1 MFYLKYRPQKFSELI
16 KPNLVGDALANQ
28 VKTGK
33 VSHAYLFTGSRGTG
47 KTTTARIL
55 AKAVN
60 CLAPEKN
67 GDPCDTC
74 ANCVAIRE
82 GSFLDLI
89 EIDAAS
95 NRGIDD
101 IRSLR
106 DRIKLAPA
114 HGKKKVYIIDEVHM
128 LTTEAF
134 NALLKTLEEPPAHAM
149 FILCTTEVSKVPDTI
164 KSRCQ
169 GFTFRRASLKQLKEK
184 LKGIAV
190 EEGNELSDKDAEE
203 IARASLGGYR
213 DAETMLQQV
222 LQGNSSVDSLASSG
236 SYEDFSQFFSFLLE
250 VAPNKA
256 LPFIEEKVSQ
266 GVDMQVWVGSFL
278 NYLKDLLFLKMSVTD
293 GFDDLPDEILETMK
307 GQCQRLPVN
316 DLIFAT
322 NLFLKCENAL
332 SVELAVAEIC
342 TKWGG
347 DFDGDLPDTPLQDT
361 PKPKPT
367 PSVSKTPKKKEEV
380 KPEREEGTDAET
392 PQKEV
397 PAETSIVE
405 ESVSEEALPE
415 APTEITI
422 DLETIK
428 KEWNN
433 ILRASTKYNHSVR
446 ALLKATQPLEIVG
459 NTLVLEA
466 RFAFHK
472 DRLEYS
478 KNREI
483 VEQVLFEILNEPLIF
498 ECKLCQT
505 APIRKSFG
513 ETGNL
518 TDLNIVIPDREELT
532 AVNIDSSLLDV
543 FDGGLPL

>member
-16 KPNLVGDALANQ
+16 KPNPVADVLANQ

-60 CLAPEKN
+60 CLSPEKN
-67 GDPCDTC
+67 GDPCDKC
-74 ANCVAIRE
+74 ENCLAIKN

-106 DRIKLAPA
+106 ERIKLAPA
-114 HGKKKVYIIDEVHM
+114 FGKKKVYIIDEVHM
-128 LTTEAF
+128 LTAEAF

-149 FILCTTEVSKVPDTI
+149 FILCTTEFSKVPDTI

-169 GFTFRRASLKQLKEK
+169 SFTLKRATIKQIKEK
-184 LKGIAV
+184 LQVIAK
-190 EEGNELSDKDAEE
+190 EEGSALSDKVAEE

-222 LQGNSSVDSLASSG
+222 LQGNSSTEDFVGAG
-236 SYEDFSQFFSFLLE
+236 SYEDFNRFFTFLVNSEPSHALTFVEEKANKGVDIKVWVSSFL
-250 VAPNKA
+250 
-256 LPFIEEKVSQ
+256 
-266 GVDMQVWVGSFL
+266 D
-278 NYLKDLLFLKMSVTD
+278 YLKDLLFIKMGVTQ
-293 GFDDLPDEILETMK
+293 GFDDLPEEIIKNLHW
-307 GQCQRLPVN
+307 
-316 DLIFAT
+316 FAEKLSVDDI
-322 NLFLKCENAL
+322 LFVINTFISCESAL
-332 SVELAVAEIC
+332 STEVAVAQIC
-342 TKWGG
+342 TRWG
-347 DFDGDLPDTPLQDT
+347 DA
-361 PKPKPT
+361 
-367 PSVSKTPKKKEEV
+367 PSVGVLPNNEPEVDPTASPKAASSKSKSAPPVSQESSVEDLSHNEV
-380 KPEREEGTDAET
+380 SVDIGT
-392 PQKEV
+392 V
-397 PAETSIVE
+397 
-405 ESVSEEALPE
+405 
-415 APTEITI
+415 
-422 DLETIK
+422 K

-446 ALLKATQPLEIVG
+446 ALLKATQPVELRG
-459 NTLVLEA
+459 NSLVLEA
-466 RFAFHK
+466 KFAFHK

-483 VEQVLFEILNEPLIF
+483 VEQVLYEVLKEPILFVCN
-498 ECKLCQT
+498 LCQSPP
-505 APIRKSFG
+505 ARKNFG

-518 TDLNIVIPDREELT
+518 TDLNIAIPSSQDLGS
-532 AVNIDSSLLDV
+532 VNIDSSLLDV